1 MACADYTIK
10 DLKGVNGYQFLQ
22 VMYFLLRSAYY
33 SPETNDRYKNI
44 EEFFKYV
51 GELKDED
58 LDKFVLKIATICAD
72 VTTEY
77 WDIIFRMVEY
87 KGSAI
92 IPESIQTIPAEDL
105 VYIISE
111 GMKKVLAIKFP
122 F

>member
-1 MACADYTIK
+1 MACVDYTIK